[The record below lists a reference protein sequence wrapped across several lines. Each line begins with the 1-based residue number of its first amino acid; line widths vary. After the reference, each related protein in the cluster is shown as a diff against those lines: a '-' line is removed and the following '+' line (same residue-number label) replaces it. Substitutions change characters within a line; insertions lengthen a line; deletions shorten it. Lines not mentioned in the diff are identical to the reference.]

1 MKAEICAIK
10 SILQSVQRELTKRQA
25 REREGILLTRMEGW
39 SDHTAG
45 LIALRDLL
53 QEQIGEQMQE
63 QIGELSWN

>member
-25 REREGILLTRMEGW
+25 REREGILLTHREGW
-39 SDHTAG
+39 SDHIVG

-53 QEQIGEQMQE
+53 QEQMEQME
-63 QIGELSWN
+63 QMEDLSWS

>member
-1 MKAEICAIK
+1 MKTELLLLRNL
-10 SILQSVQRELTKRQA
+10 LQSVQRELTKRQA

-53 QEQIGEQMQE
+53 QEQMEQME
-63 QIGELSWN
+63 QMEDLSWS

>member
-25 REREGILLTRMEGW
+25 REREGILLTHREGW
-39 SDHTAG
+39 SDHIVG

-53 QEQIGEQMQE
+53 QEQMEQME
-63 QIGELSWN
+63 DLSWS